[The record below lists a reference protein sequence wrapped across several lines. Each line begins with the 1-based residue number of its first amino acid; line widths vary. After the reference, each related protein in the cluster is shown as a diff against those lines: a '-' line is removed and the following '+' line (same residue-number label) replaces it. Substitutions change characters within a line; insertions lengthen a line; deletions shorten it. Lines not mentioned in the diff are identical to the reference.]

1 MGGACGGD
9 DDVADD
15 AGAESG
21 ASIGDADSG
30 RRRRRAPPV
39 ATTAS
44 GAIWPGVEAEDD
56 LLEGVDFTDPEALE
70 GAYQSMIDLVEDAAE
85 SAPEEVKADIELTV
99 ERSKVIF
106 GALSDADFNILDVDQ
121 AVFEDPEAE
130 AASERIEAYNEQCG
144 IADDDVTDDGDAT
157 DDTGADSDD
166 GDTLTGEG
174 TIRDE
179 LLRQFTAMGMS
190 EDQANCLVDNLDME
204 EVAASGADNPSM
216 FLDLFETCDI
226 NLAELTPPGGERSRW
241 RARRPLPRRVGLVS
255 TPSSSA
261 RAACS
266 CFLTRPCSDRCW
278 RRSAAIRRSTSTAGP
293 TTSRWRTS
301 RGSSRVKPT
310 GTTTTWPTSSRSGR
324 RRRARA
330 RRGRPRR
337 HPYGVSLAVADPG
350 ARAMAALADSGV
362 PMGVVSNASGQIESE
377 LRRSGVCHVG
387 PGAATTVRCIVDSH
401 VVGVAKPD
409 PHIFEHAL
417 PSFPDAR
424 AGADRLRR

>member
-1 MGGACGGD
+1 MVAALALVGGACGGD

-15 AGAESG
+15 AGAESD
-21 ASIGDADSG
+21 ASIDDADSG
-30 RRRRRAPPV
+30 DAGDGGD
-39 ATTAS
+39 S
-44 GAIWPGVEAEDD
+44 GGNDSEWCDLARSVEAEDD

-70 GAYQSMIDLVEDAAE
+70 NAYQSMIDLVEDAAD

-106 GALSDADFNILDVDQ
+106 DALKDADFNILDVDQ

-130 AASERIEAYNEQCG
+130 AASERIEAYNERECG

-226 NLAELTPPGGERSRW
+226 NLAELTPPGG
-241 RARRPLPRRVGLVS
+241 
-255 TPSSSA
+255 
-261 RAACS
+261 
-266 CFLTRPCSDRCW
+266 
-278 RRSAAIRRSTSTAGP
+278 
-293 TTSRWRTS
+293 
-301 RGSSRVKPT
+301 
-310 GTTTTWPTSSRSGR
+310 
-324 RRRARA
+324 
-330 RRGRPRR
+330 
-337 HPYGVSLAVADPG
+337 
-350 ARAMAALADSGV
+350 
-362 PMGVVSNASGQIESE
+362 
-377 LRRSGVCHVG
+377 
-387 PGAATTVRCIVDSH
+387 
-401 VVGVAKPD
+401 
-409 PHIFEHAL
+409 
-417 PSFPDAR
+417 
-424 AGADRLRR
+424 